1 MNNPI
6 LWICVALGVLFLF
19 SDQIRSLLKWR
30 PKSRPATPA
39 IDECDLEGLIREY
52 LNDLDVEEGHR
63 RALMGQLTMVLSHH
77 SRRTIEELI
86 DVNDH
91 QE

>member
-6 LWICVALGVLFLF
+6 LWICVVLGVLFLF

-30 PKSRPATPA
+30 PKSRPATP
-39 IDECDLEGLIREY
+39 DECDLEGLIREY

-86 DVNDH
+86 DDVNTN